1 MFFIKKSEMKTILL
15 VVTGFVLIGV
25 IYFFYALYP
34 KFDIV
39 SGFSSKSIAS
49 HYFLA
54 GRSQAYTEATDA
66 NIPSMDL
73 ATTELNKKE
82 KVVTSSVFGL
92 KKRKVVF
99 TNGLGSLLIPKG
111 KELKPRVT
119 PKRNRVN
126 TGLAFPYGD
135 LPQKDT
141 VFANIDY
148 KKLHKAVADGFDLE
162 TNDVKKTR
170 TVLVVYKNQI
180 IAEKYKKG
188 FDENSLIL
196 GWSMAKS
203 ITSAVVGILE
213 KKEKVNLDQKN
224 LFEEWKNDDRKE
236 ITLRNL
242 INMNSGLEW
251 EENYSKIC
259 DVTQMLF
266 LDEDMS
272 ARQKNKQFIGKPN
285 ETWNYSS
292 GTSNLLSNF
301 IKNQFNSQQEY
312 VDFWYSEL
320 IDKIGMKSMVIEA
333 DYSGNYVGSSYAW
346 ATTRDWA
353 KFGLLYLHN
362 GNWNGEQILNK
373 SWVDFTRKPTN
384 TSKGEYG
391 GHFWLNAGGVYP
403 DVPKDLYSCNGY
415 QGQRVFIIP
424 SKDLVI
430 VRTGLASGEFFNYNE
445 FISGIVKSIN

>member
-1 MFFIKKSEMKTILL
+1 MKKIFTYFIVLL
-15 VVTGFVLIGV
+15 LIGV
-25 IYFFYALYP
+25 AYFFYALYP
-34 KFDIV
+34 KFDII

-49 HYFLA
+49 HHFLA
-54 GRSQAYTEATDA
+54 NRSQEYTEANDN
-66 NIPSMDL
+66 NIPSMKL
-73 ATTELNKKE
+73 AKTKVNDAKKT
-82 KVVTSSVFGL
+82 VTSSVFGL

-99 TNGLGSLLIPKG
+99 TEGLGSVLIPQG
-111 KELKPRVT
+111 KEPKQRII
-119 PKRNRVN
+119 PKRNKKTN
-126 TGLAFPYGD
+126 DLAFPYGD
-135 LPQKDT
+135 ATQKDT

-148 KKLHKAVADGFDLE
+148 KKLNKAVAEGFDLE

-170 TVLVVYKNQI
+170 TILVIYKDQI

-188 FDENSLIL
+188 FNKNSLIL

-203 ITSAVVGILE
+203 ITSAVVGVLE
-213 KKEKVNLDQKN
+213 KKGKLNLDQTN
-224 LFEEWKNDDRKE
+224 LFDEWKNDDRKK

-242 INMNSGLEW
+242 LNMNSGLEW
-251 EENYSKIC
+251 EEDYGKIC

-266 LDEDMS
+266 LDDNMS
-272 ARQKNKQFIGKPN
+272 TRQKNKQFVGKPN

-292 GTSNLLSNF
+292 GTSNLLSDF
-301 IKNQFNSQQEY
+301 IKQQFSSQQAY
-312 VDFWYSEL
+312 ADFWYTEL
-320 IDKIGMKSMVIEA
+320 IDKIGMQSMLIEA
-333 DYSGNYVGSSYAW
+333 DYSGNYIGSSYAW

-391 GHFWLNAGGVYP
+391 GHFWLNAGGIYP
-403 DVPKDLYSCNGY
+403 DAPKDLYSCNGY

-430 VRTGLASGEFFNYNE
+430 IRTGLASSEFFDYNE
-445 FISGIVKSIN
+445 FITDVVKSID